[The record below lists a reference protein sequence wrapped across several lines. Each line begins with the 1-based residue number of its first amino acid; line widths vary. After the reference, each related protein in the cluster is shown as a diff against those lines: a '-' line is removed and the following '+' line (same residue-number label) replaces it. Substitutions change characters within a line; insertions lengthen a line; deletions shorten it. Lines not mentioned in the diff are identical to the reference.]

1 MATRGAG
8 SPFVLM
14 SCSTTRLTDTLTW
27 MGVVPHAT
35 NGRVDDY
42 EQCLMRSSTY
52 LPQYAQVHL
61 PRWCRNVHLL
71 YMYSSRRCGI
81 ESPVSANSRDCY
93 PESRFFTDV
102 CPGRRR
108 DIQHT
113 TFSCMS
119 PPTIRS
125 RCSEPVII
133 ILSPLFPEYTQ
144 LCQCPFVKG
153 DTPLWKVAT
162 ETRGHWRGPV
172 RVATRL
178 RECRMAV

>member
-61 PRWCRNVHLL
+61 PRWCRIVHVHVQQPAMWDRVSGLCKLQRLL
-71 YMYSSRRCGI
+71 S
-81 ESPVSANSRDCY
+81 
-93 PESRFFTDV
+93 
-102 CPGRRR
+102 
-108 DIQHT
+108 
-113 TFSCMS
+113 
-119 PPTIRS
+119 
-125 RCSEPVII
+125 
-133 ILSPLFPEYTQ
+133 
-144 LCQCPFVKG
+144 
-153 DTPLWKVAT
+153 
-162 ETRGHWRGPV
+162 
-172 RVATRL
+172 
-178 RECRMAV
+178 